1 MNIVKMLVLKLRNI
15 LLGDDMEIFEI
26 KNELEEMNKTLED
39 LRGSL

>member
-1 MNIVKMLVLKLRNI
+1 MLVLKLRNI

-26 KNELEEMNKTLED
+26 KNELEEMNKTLDD

>member
-26 KNELEEMNKTLED
+26 KNELEEMNKTLDD